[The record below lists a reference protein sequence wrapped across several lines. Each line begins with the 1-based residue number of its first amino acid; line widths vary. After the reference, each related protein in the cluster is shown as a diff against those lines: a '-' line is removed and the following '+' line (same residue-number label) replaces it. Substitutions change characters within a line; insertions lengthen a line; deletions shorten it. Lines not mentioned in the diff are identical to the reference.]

1 MPDAPLI
8 LCDDRS
14 EDAKLSGDLVHHAY
28 RPALVI
34 RCPSEHDSRAA

>member
-14 EDAKLSGDLVHHAY
+14 EDAKLSGDLVHHAD
-28 RPALVI
+28 RPALVVS
-34 RCPSEHDSRAA
+34 RPGEHDSRAA